1 MSLGTE
7 YHNRSQRCL
16 MQAQAADEL
25 SIRVQWLSLAT
36 EWRALA
42 EQADA
47 LDVSIPRNA
56 DDNPSLERKRFADRR

>member
-36 EWRALA
+36 EWRDLA
-42 EQADA
+42 EKVKAFDA
-47 LDVSIPRNA
+47 RSEEG
-56 DDNPSLERKRFADRR
+56 LERRAFSTARVR